1 MNNSQKIFP
10 RNSEQCEGFVQ
21 LPDNGLDAVV
31 GEGGHRLVVFP
42 IRILTGDSLA
52 ELLRHHL
59 SVANIEL

>member
-10 RNSEQCEGFVQ
+10 RNSEQCEGFVHP
-21 LPDNGLDAVV
+21 PDNGLDAVV